1 MYRCQQ
7 NLMSMDKHLK
17 AILEFICAESHKLTN
32 CGIYYARQLY
42 LKTQKIIGKFDLEK
56 EYKNNKH
63 YQVLS
68 SQAAQQILRSVAES
82 FKSFKELN
90 QKYRKGELTDKP
102 HLPKYRKK
110 EGLFLVTYPKQA
122 LKWVDNQIRIPLGKT
137 VKQWLGLDSFYL
149 PMTSNLRF
157 QEIKE
162 LRILPRNHCFYV
174 EFVYE
179 SNPVEIE
186 VNPDNVLGLAPG
198 LNNWLTGV
206 SSLGTSFIIDGRH
219 LKSVN
224 RWYNKQVATL
234 KEGKPQGFWSTQL
247 AKITEKRNLKIRDA
261 VNKAARLVIN
271 HCLEHQIVVV
281 VFGWNKEQK
290 QECNLDKNNNQ
301 SFVSIPTAKLKER
314 IRQLCEQCGI
324 KFIETEES
332 YTSKASF
339 LDNDSLPKFGERPE
353 GWQPSGKRT
362 KRGLYRTAQNQYI
375 NADANGAAN
384 IIRKVSTTLNFD
396 LSRVSRGVLTR
407 PQKFKFWSAKKTR
420 SPLRILRHLW
430 VGEVKKTFIMEDNYS
445 CYTLQK

>member
-149 PMTSNLRF
+149 PMTYNLRF

-407 PQKFKFWSAKKTR
+407 PQKFKCWSAKKTR

>member
-1 MYRCQQ
+1 M
-7 NLMSMDKHLK
+7 
-17 AILEFICAESHKLTN
+17 
-32 CGIYYARQLY
+32 
-42 LKTQKIIGKFDLEK
+42 
-56 EYKNNKH
+56 
-63 YQVLS
+63 
-68 SQAAQQILRSVAES
+68 
-82 FKSFKELN
+82 
-90 QKYRKGELTDKP
+90 P
-102 HLPKYRKK
+102 
-110 EGLFLVTYPKQA
+110 
-122 LKWVDNQIRIPLGKT
+122 
-137 VKQWLGLDSFYL
+137 
-149 PMTSNLRF
+149 SNLRF

-179 SNPVEIE
+179 SKPVEIE
-186 VNPDNVLGLAPG
+186 VNPDNVLGLDPG
-198 LNNWLTGV
+198 LKNWLTGV

-247 AKITEKRNLKIRDA
+247 AKITEKRNRQIRDA

-271 HCLEHQIVVV
+271 YCIEHQIGVV

-290 QECNLDKNNNQ
+290 QECNLVQNNHQ

-314 IRQLCEQCGI
+314 IRKVCEHCGI

-332 YTSKASF
+332 YPLKASF
-339 LDNDSLPKFGERPE
+339 LDNDSLPKFGKKTE

-362 KRGLYRTAQNQYI
+362 KRGLYRAAQNQYI

-384 IIRKVSTTLNFD
+384 IIRKVSTTLNFN

-420 SPLRILRHLW
+420 SPLRILCHLW
-430 VGEVKKTFIMEDNYS
+430 VGEVKKTFIMEDDYS

>member
-137 VKQWLGLDSFYL
+137 VKQWFGLDSFYL
-149 PMTSNLRF
+149 PMTYNLRF